1 MPGYPEGLLKNR
13 SVVKHGN
20 YAVITP
26 EGRYWYRGGINPV
39 LVDVT
44 SKLAL
49 ADAFVVVS
57 APTDRQVRA
66 IAEDIMDRIWA
77 EQQRRPAHIEGRG
90 GGTWILIDYSDLVV
104 HVMGQQDREYYALE
118 KMWGDCPVTRLDD
131 GAEAARREAA
141 ARSLAH
147 AAVEGG
153 A

>member
-57 APTDRQVRA
+57 ASTDRQVRA

-77 EQQRRPAHIEGRG
+77 EQHRRPAHIEGRAE
-90 GGTWILIDYSDLVV
+90 GTWVLLDYSDMLV
-104 HVMGQQDREYYALE
+104 HVLSEEEREYYALE
-118 KMWGDCPVTRLDD
+118 RLWGDCPAVPIDVDTEEARAAAAERAATH
-131 GAEAARREAA
+131 GAESAQ
-141 ARSLAH
+141 
-147 AAVEGG
+147 
-153 A
+153 